1 MLLKLIINLSNYMK
15 HIGFKEL
22 IFICTQELS
31 EPNCVIS
38 IYGIYIFFLLRL
50 MNICFSHK
58 NYKHRHIILINVN
71 RYFSTFI

>member
-38 IYGIYIFFLLRL
+38 IYGIYFSFEAHEYMFF
-50 MNICFSHK
+50 
-58 NYKHRHIILINVN
+58 HIKIISTAIL
-71 RYFSTFI
+71 F

>member
-38 IYGIYIFFLLRL
+38 ICGIYMFFSFEAHEY
-50 MNICFSHK
+50 MFF
-58 NYKHRHIILINVN
+58 HIKIISTAIL
-71 RYFSTFI
+71 F